1 MLTLQEEL
9 ELTRKGKIA
18 LSVRPE
24 FRKLIGIYQQREGI
38 HTEAEAARQIL
49 AAGLIAAEVFPD

>member
-9 ELTRKGKIA
+9 ELTRKGKLA
-18 LSVRPE
+18 LTVRPE
-24 FRKLIGIYQQREGI
+24 FRKLIAVYQKREGLR
-38 HTEAEAARQIL
+38 TESEAARQIL